1 MTHIIQNQIP
11 QGYFSET
18 TMCHLRPQFA
28 STSRWLLRSAKA
40 MLACK
45 LTLVYAQYHQMS
57 DLQSL
62 VASDYEES
70 YEHAE
75 LMAAFFNQLLPS
87 RPTSPSE
94 LMCSKEE
101 YADEAIDRYKE
112 YKHYLELFS
121 GECFIP
127 EVAEQFCKMVYEAD
141 DYYTFKAFSSMNYSV
156 YAEALL
162 LFQIGKID
170 YLTFVDMFQK
180 ISLFEGRR
188 KPLNAADLK
197 LYLKTMHK
205 ITDLYISLLQE
216 YLNKKQQ
223 QEQYTMKTTE
233 DTTCYDFRGMANV
246 KKQPP

>member
-1 MTHIIQNQIP
+1 
-11 QGYFSET
+11 
-18 TMCHLRPQFA
+18 
-28 STSRWLLRSAKA
+28 

>member
-1 MTHIIQNQIP
+1 
-11 QGYFSET
+11 
-18 TMCHLRPQFA
+18 
-28 STSRWLLRSAKA
+28 

-180 ISLFEGRR
+180 ISLFEGGR

-223 QEQYTMKTTE
+223 QEQDTMKQQKT
-233 DTTCYDFRGMANV
+233 
-246 KKQPP
+246 

>member
-1 MTHIIQNQIP
+1 
-11 QGYFSET
+11 
-18 TMCHLRPQFA
+18 
-28 STSRWLLRSAKA
+28 

-180 ISLFEGRR
+180 ISLFEGGR

>member
-1 MTHIIQNQIP
+1 MNTTKKKEVNIP
-11 QGYFSET
+11 KGYFSEL
-18 TMCHLRPQFA
+18 TMMHLRPLFA
-28 STSRWLLRSAKA
+28 STSRWLLRSVKA

-75 LMAAFFNQLLPS
+75 LMASFLSQLLPS

-94 LMCSKEE
+94 LIHAKEE
-101 YADEAIDRYKE
+101 YVDDAIDKYKE
-112 YKHYLELFS
+112 YKHYLELFK
-121 GECFIP
+121 GEGFIP

-141 DYYTFKAFSSMNYSV
+141 DYYTFKAFSNMNYSV

-162 LFQIGKID
+162 LFQFGRTD
-170 YLTFVDMFQK
+170 YHTFVEMFQE

-188 KPLNAADLK
+188 KPLKARDIK
-197 LYLKTMHK
+197 LYLRTMHK
-205 ITDLYISLLQE
+205 ITDLYISQLQE
-216 YLNKKQQ
+216 YLNSPK
-223 QEQYTMKTTE
+223 
-233 DTTCYDFRGMANV
+233 G
-246 KKQPP
+246 

>member
-1 MTHIIQNQIP
+1 MTHVIQNHIP
-11 QGYFSET
+11 QGYFSEI
-18 TMCHLRPQFA
+18 TMCHLRPLFA
-28 STSRWLLRSAKA
+28 STNRWLLRSVKA
-40 MLACK
+40 MLACE

-75 LMAAFFNQLLPS
+75 LMASFLNQLLPS
-87 RPTSPSE
+87 HPTSPSE
-94 LMCSKEE
+94 LMHSKEE
-101 YADEAIDRYKE
+101 CADEAIDRYKE

-121 GECFIP
+121 GEYFIS
-127 EVAEQFCKMVYEAD
+127 EVAEQFCKKVYEAD

-162 LFQIGKID
+162 LFQIGKTD
-170 YLTFVDMFQK
+170 YRTFVEMFQE

-188 KPLNAADLK
+188 KPLKARDLK
-197 LYLKTMHK
+197 LYLRTMHK

-216 YLNKKQQ
+216 YLNKKHN
-223 QEQYTMKTTE
+223 TTFA
-233 DTTCYDFRGMANV
+233 T
-246 KKQPP
+246 PLL

>member
-1 MTHIIQNQIP
+1 MPHATQSCIP
-11 QGYFSET
+11 QGYFSEI
-18 TMCHLRPQFA
+18 TMYHLRPPFA
-28 STSRWLLRSAKA
+28 STHRWLLRSIKA

-75 LMAAFFNQLLPS
+75 LMASFLNQLLPS

-94 LMCSKEE
+94 LMLSKEE
-101 YADEAIDRYKE
+101 YADEAIDKYKE
-112 YKHYLELFS
+112 YKHYLGLFS

-127 EVAEQFCKMVYEAD
+127 EVAEQFCKKVYEAD
-141 DYYTFKAFSSMNYSV
+141 DYYTFKAFGNMNYSV

-162 LFQIGKID
+162 LFQIGKTD
-170 YLTFVDMFQK
+170 YLTFVEMFQE

-188 KPLNAADLK
+188 KPLKATDLK
-197 LYLKTMHK
+197 LYLRTMHK

-216 YLNKKQQ
+216 YLNK
-223 QEQYTMKTTE
+223 
-233 DTTCYDFRGMANV
+233 NNN
-246 KKQPP
+246 

>member
-1 MTHIIQNQIP
+1 MTQITQNRIP
-11 QGYFSET
+11 QGYFSEI
-18 TMCHLRPQFA
+18 TMYHLRAPFA
-28 STSRWLLRSAKA
+28 STHRWLLRSVKA

-75 LMAAFFNQLLPS
+75 LMASFLSQLLPS

-94 LMCSKEE
+94 LMRSKEE
-101 YADEAIDRYKE
+101 YADQAIDRYEE

-127 EVAEQFCKMVYEAD
+127 EVAEQFCKKVYKVD

-162 LFQIGKID
+162 LFQFGSTD
-170 YLTFVDMFQK
+170 YLTFVEMFQE

-188 KPLNAADLK
+188 KPLKAADLK
-197 LYLKTMHK
+197 LYLRTMNK

-216 YLNKKQQ
+216 YLNKNNNYKI
-223 QEQYTMKTTE
+223 EL
-233 DTTCYDFRGMANV
+233 
-246 KKQPP
+246 

>member
-1 MTHIIQNQIP
+1 MNKTNTNKEQVSITQR
-11 QGYFSET
+11 YFSELT
-18 TMCHLRPQFA
+18 ILHLRPQFA
-28 STSRWLLRSAKA
+28 PTSRWLLRSIKA

-62 VASDYEES
+62 MASDYKES

-75 LMAAFFNQLLPS
+75 LMASFLSQLLPS

-94 LMCSKEE
+94 LMHSKEE
-101 YADEAIDRYKE
+101 YADDAIDKYKE

-121 GECFIP
+121 GEYFIS
-127 EVAEQFCKMVYEAD
+127 EVAEQFCMKVYNAD

-162 LFQIGKID
+162 LFQIGKTD
-170 YLTFVDMFQK
+170 YHTFVEMFQE

-188 KPLNAADLK
+188 KPLKAADFK
-197 LYLKTMHK
+197 LHLRTMHK

-216 YLNKKQQ
+216 YLNK
-223 QEQYTMKTTE
+223 
-233 DTTCYDFRGMANV
+233 
-246 KKQPP
+246 